1 MYFVKLMKKYVARER
16 RRGPAADFGGE
27 PPVFSLEPNVQRDG
41 NVELLISARATE
53 TIIAEDPRIGC
64 FLRCARID

>member
-27 PPVFSLEPNVQRDG
+27 PPVFSLEPNVQRERGVVDQR
-41 NVELLISARATE
+41 AR
-53 TIIAEDPRIGC
+53 DR
-64 FLRCARID
+64 DDHS